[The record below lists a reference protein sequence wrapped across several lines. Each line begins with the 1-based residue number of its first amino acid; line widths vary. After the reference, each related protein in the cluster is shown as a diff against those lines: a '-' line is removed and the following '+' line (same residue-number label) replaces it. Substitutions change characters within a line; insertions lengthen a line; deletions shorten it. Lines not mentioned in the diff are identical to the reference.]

1 VCGWL
6 SGDLDRW
13 RQSRAEDMSALRSS
27 VANHERGVSEIKIPR
42 GKENILLSI
51 PRLGA
56 LGFADS

>member
-1 VCGWL
+1 
-6 SGDLDRW
+6 
-13 RQSRAEDMSALRSS
+13 MSALRSA